1 MKRLRVSTCILS
13 FMILSGC
20 SIQSSQLSMLIG
32 LVKTPQLDLSTNAW
46 SVKYV
51 DYEAIV
57 YAVSVPEGTLFSNN
71 AGDEVLFDGWSI
83 RRVRGLGHRGS
94 AYQNSDVDNQRSFK
108 RGRVGLAIHLCDDW
122 QVKVQ
127 SGKTRFSQRCGSQKT
142 YTNSILVVEDGSI
155 SSIRQVVDDRY
166 TTVTL
171 TKLR

>member
-71 AGDEVLFDGWSI
+71 AGDE
-83 RRVRGLGHRGS
+83 
-94 AYQNSDVDNQRSFK
+94 A
-108 RGRVGLAIHLCDDW
+108 
-122 QVKVQ
+122 
-127 SGKTRFSQRCGSQKT
+127 
-142 YTNSILVVEDGSI
+142 
-155 SSIRQVVDDRY
+155 
-166 TTVTL
+166 
-171 TKLR
+171 